1 MTASRYE
8 TATDAARRTH
18 GPATTV
24 GDRHA
29 PSRDGDSNAH
39 RRAADEAIHA
49 NTTHLDVHLGP
60 VRVHLSLP
68 PVDKLAFYAGLGG
81 AAAFGVIEW
90 PVAVITGVGHA
101 LSENRHHR
109 TMRALGEAL
118 DAA

>member
-1 MTASRYE
+1 MTVSTHE
-8 TATDAARRTH
+8 TATDAARGTQA
-18 GPATTV
+18 PATTTRE
-24 GDRHA
+24 RHA
-29 PSRDGDSNAH
+29 PSHAGDSSTH
-39 RRAADEAIHA
+39 RRAADQAIHA

-90 PVAVITGVGHA
+90 PVAVITGIGHA